1 MLSFI
6 IRNDIACLCHARQ
19 SRVIGWLGMH
29 LISRRLRLTAASD
42 SVYCSVNEIFL
53 VPVQDRI
60 KKRSIKRSEWRKS
73 SGGFYTQPAW
83 RSDRFQLSRRRAR
96 TQYAQRR
103 SKGKRFGD
111 APSLPPPL
119 PPLPDVGGGDRPRT
133 LARGDSTCNNNI
145 FFSLSLSRSAPCG
158 GVGLL
163 SECNGATTTYIAKAT
178 LLVSL
183 NRALR

>member
-1 MLSFI
+1 MLSLI

-29 LISRRLRLTAASD
+29 LITRRLRLTAASD

-60 KKRSIKRSEWRKS
+60 KKKVDQKERVKKERAVEDSIHNRREGAIGSNCRDAELVRITL
-73 SGGFYTQPAW
+73 SGGVKARGLET
-83 RSDRFQLSRRRAR
+83 RRRCR
-96 TQYAQRR
+96 HHCH
-103 SKGKRFGD
+103 RFRM
-111 APSLPPPL
+111 L
-119 PPLPDVGGGDRPRT
+119 VGDRPRT

-158 GVGLL
+158 VWVCYPNAMVQPLL
-163 SECNGATTTYIAKAT
+163 T
-178 LLVSL
+178 LPKLLFSSL
-183 NRALR
+183 